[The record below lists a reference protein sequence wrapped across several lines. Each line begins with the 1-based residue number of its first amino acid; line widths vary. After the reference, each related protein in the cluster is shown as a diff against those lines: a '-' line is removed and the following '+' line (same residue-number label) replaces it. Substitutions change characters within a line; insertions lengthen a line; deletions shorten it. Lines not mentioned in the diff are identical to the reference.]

1 MRNKFAFWIITISLS
16 LLLVYTLVN
25 TVILPVFTKSALP
38 KTSIRVLAD
47 KQKADK
53 SKQIIQKDIAAPVT
67 SGVAISKET
76 QTKLLDLRKKD
87 FLLQSKLALASED
100 SMYLILDLVNH
111 TALLEIKG
119 ITLHECRILD
129 LEISNS
135 IKAFGAEALLSW
147 MGQPF
152 NVKHV
157 DATIPKISFIEKIAP
172 KDTLEANKNVVEP
185 TIHKLDDIYLVM
197 EFDRNLRLVISQSEK
212 PDEEGQ
218 KLISALRWKYSKIE
232 IQRSVQSL
240 TKFNREPVKPQINIV
255 LPKSDAT
262 ILYKALPLKLR
273 MILKM

>member
-1 MRNKFAFWIITISLS
+1 MRNKFAFWIITITLS
-16 LLLVYTLVN
+16 LLLAFILVN

-38 KTSIRVLAD
+38 KTSVRVLVD

-53 SKQIIQKDIAAPVT
+53 SKQIIQKDNAAPVT

-87 FLLQSKLALASED
+87 FLLQSQLALASED

-129 LEISNS
+129 AEISNS
-135 IKAFGAEALLSW
+135 IKTFGAEALLSW

-152 NVKHV
+152 TVKHV

-172 KDTLEANKNVVEP
+172 KDTLEANKMVVEP

-218 KLISALRWKYSKIE
+218 KLISALRWKYNKIE

-262 ILYKALPLKLR
+262 IFYKALPLNLR

>member
-1 MRNKFAFWIITISLS
+1 
-16 LLLVYTLVN
+16 
-25 TVILPVFTKSALP
+25 
-38 KTSIRVLAD
+38 
-47 KQKADK
+47 
-53 SKQIIQKDIAAPVT
+53 
-67 SGVAISKET
+67 
-76 QTKLLDLRKKD
+76 
-87 FLLQSKLALASED
+87 
-100 SMYLILDLVNH
+100 MYLILDLVNH

-119 ITLHECRILD
+119 ITLHECRIID
-129 LEISNS
+129 VEISNS

-212 PDEEGQ
+212 PEEEGQ